1 MEEIFILIDNSDD
14 DDVVLQILH
23 EEINL
28 RNRSSFYMEIQFQ

>member
-14 DDVVLQILH
+14 DIVLQILH

-28 RNRSSFYMEIQFQ
+28 RNTSSFYMEIQFQ